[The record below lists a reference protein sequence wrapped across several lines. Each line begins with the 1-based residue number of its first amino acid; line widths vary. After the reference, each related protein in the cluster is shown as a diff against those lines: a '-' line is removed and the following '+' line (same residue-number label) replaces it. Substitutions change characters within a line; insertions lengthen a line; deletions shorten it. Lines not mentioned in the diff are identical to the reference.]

1 MGRDPHE
8 TMDDSGGG
16 RMGDGFDRVTT
27 VLFLI
32 SLVALAPA
40 VGVAADDPAA
50 TIERLPVHVETLD
63 DPPAPTA
70 ARDDPSARTPGM
82 RAQLGGFVSIQV
94 NVDGA
99 GQNIVGDAGNEP
111 SIAIDPL
118 NPDNIVIGWRQFDN
132 VASNFRQAGWAFSN
146 DGGQSWTFPGVIEPG
161 IFRSDPV
168 LDTDSTGTFYYN
180 SLKND
185 FSMDVFKSFD
195 AGQSWPD
202 DAPAFGGD
210 KNWMAVDKT
219 GGVGDGQVYG
229 TWQRNFNCCGLS
241 VFTRSTDG
249 AASFEFPVPVTN
261 TPSFGTM
268 AVGPDG
274 TVYSSGVRE
283 ADLVNFAVSRSTDA
297 RDSGSSP
304 TFSGVLVP
312 LGGTMGF
319 SSGPNPAGLLG
330 QANVAIDASGGSSD
344 GNVYLLSSVNPS
356 GSDPL
361 DVFLARSTDGGATWA
376 APVRVNDD
384 AQASGAYQW
393 FGTLSVAP
401 NGRLD
406 AVWNDNRNSGQTNI
420 SELFYAYS
428 WDAGDSWL
436 GNVPVSP
443 SFDSFVGWPNQN
455 KLGDYYTMISDAAGG
470 SLAWAATFNGEQD
483 VYFLRVFPDCNDNG
497 TSDVDD
503 IAGGGSS
510 DVDGNNIPDEC
521 EGGLLLSSPDPGL
534 PGQINSLTAA
544 GAGAGNRVAFVRGT
558 AAGIFPAP
566 GCPGVNLG
574 IDSPKRMGQEVAD
587 GAGEAVLTVSFPG
600 SISGQ
605 TALFQAFDRVDCTV
619 SNVVTFVFP

>member
-1 MGRDPHE
+1 MGAMRF
-8 TMDDSGGG
+8 TLTG
-16 RMGDGFDRVTT
+16 
-27 VLFLI
+27 LL
-32 SLVALAPA
+32 ALALSVTA
-40 VGVAADDPAA
+40 GAESELELTAAA
-50 TIERLPVHVETLD
+50 VHVETLD
-63 DPPAPTA
+63 DPPAASA

-82 RAQLGGFVSIQV
+82 RARRGGFVSVQV

-118 NPDNIVIGWRQFDN
+118 NPDSIVIGWRQFDN

-195 AGQSWPD
+195 GGQSWPD

-219 GGVGDGQVYG
+219 GGVGDGHVYG

-330 QANVAIDASGGSSD
+330 QANVAVDASGGPTD

-361 DVFLARSTDGGATWA
+361 DVFFARSTDGGATWA
-376 APVRVNDD
+376 PPVRVNDD
-384 AQASGAYQW
+384 AQASGMYQW

-428 WDAGDSWL
+428 WDAGDTWL

-455 KLGDYYTMISDAAGG
+455 KLGDYYTMISDASGG

-503 IAGGGSS
+503 ILGGGSS
-510 DVDGNNIPDEC
+510 DSDGNNIPDEC
-521 EGGLLLSSPDPGL
+521 EDGLLLSEPDPGL
-534 PGQINSLTAA
+534 PGQLNSWTAT
-544 GAGAGNRVAFVRGT
+544 GAGAGNRVAYVRGS
-558 AAGIFPAP
+558 AAGTFPAP
-566 GCPGVNLG
+566 GCPGVDLG
-574 IDSPKRMGQEVAD
+574 IDSPKRMGQVVAD
-587 GAGEAVLTVSFPG
+587 GAGTAVLSVAVPG
-600 SISGQ
+600 GLSGE
-605 TALFQAFDRVDCTV
+605 TTLFQAFDRGDCTV
-619 SNVVTFVFP
+619 SNVVSFTFP